1 MIIVANW
8 KAKVADLKTA
18 KALVA
23 TARKI
28 NDSRGNKVIVA
39 PPFPFLAALAL
50 PKTKLTFAGQDVSAT
65 DGGAQTGE
73 VTAPML
79 VASGARYVIIGHS
92 ERRALGDTDAV
103 IALKVQKALAAG
115 LVPIVCIGEHER
127 DPEAAY
133 LHFVRAQVQ
142 SVYETLSKKDA
153 AKVILAYEPVWA
165 IGKSAD
171 ESVTPEDLT
180 EMVNYIRKVLA
191 QLTTKKIADETSIL
205 YGGAVEAANAYAL
218 TAGTGVAGVLVGHA
232 STEVKSFS
240 ALVKTLSRA

>member
-50 PKTKLTFAGQDVSAT
+50 PKTKLTFAGQDISAT

-79 VASGARYVIIGHS
+79 SASGARYVIIGHS
-92 ERRALGDTDAV
+92 ERRALGDTDQVVAE
-103 IALKVQKALAAG
+103 KVKKALAGG
-115 LVPIVCIGEHER
+115 LLPIVCIGERTR
-127 DPEAAY
+127 DADAQY
-133 LHFVRAQVQ
+133 LHFIRTQLQ
-142 SVYETLSKKDA
+142 SVYEAVPKKDVE
-153 AKVILAYEPVWA
+153 KIMLAYEPIWA
-165 IGKSAD
+165 IGKSA
-171 ESVTPEDLT
+171 EHAITPDDLT

-191 QLTTKKIADETSIL
+191 QLTTKKIADATDIL
-205 YGGAVEAANAYAL
+205 YGGAVEDTNAHAL
-218 TAGTGVAGVLVGHA
+218 THETGVAGALVGHA
-232 STEVKSFS
+232 SSNPKSFLS
-240 ALVKTLSRA
+240 LAKALS